1 MYILIPR
8 SYELSRSVRLTWLFT
23 PLSCWMSM
31 YCHTIH
37 AFVCFM
43 MGLALPC
50 LGLYHYSCISTELSA
65 HSNSSARI
73 FNQMGPGTAF
83 KNWYLN
89 LIPEPGT
96 TWWNLVQ
103 PGYILVQWR
112 LVRWCGFELLT
123 HMWLR
128 HLRQGGKGKEAS
140 VSSQFP
146 SGQPRKVSKTYLQN
160 PSEKG

>member
-1 MYILIPR
+1 MYILIPW

-50 LGLYHYSCISTELSA
+50 LGLYHHSCISTELSA

-73 FNQMGPGTAF
+73 FNQMGQQPSRIGTWT
-83 KNWYLN
+83 WYLN
-89 LIPEPGT
+89 L
-96 TWWNLVQ
+96 VQ
-103 PGYILVQWR
+103 PSGTWYNLGTSWCNEDWSDGAVLSCWLICDWGIWDKEEKEKRHR
-112 LVRWCGFELLT
+112 LAGSIPVNSHR
-123 HMWLR
+123 R
-128 HLRQGGKGKEAS
+128 
-140 VSSQFP
+140 
-146 SGQPRKVSKTYLQN
+146 
-160 PSEKG
+160 